1 MSDEKQV
8 DENSKNTEKSDKSD
22 KNKHHD
28 RYKVIN
34 YMLILNQI

>member
-8 DENSKNTEKSDKSD
+8 DESSKNTDKNEKSD

-28 RYKVIN
+28 RYKVN
-34 YMLILNQI
+34 NSK